1 MEEKEL
7 KRKFKEYA
15 SKNYKRFYPVE
26 FLNEIGFKRYKCRK
40 CGTYFWSFY
49 KREVCGDAN
58 CIGRY
63 EFIDNP
69 VTNVR
74 MEYIEVWEKFSEIFK
89 RLGYTPINR
98 YPVVARWRDD
108 VFFVQASIYD
118 FQPHCV
124 RGEVEPPANPL
135 VVPQFCLRFNDI
147 ENVGITGRHYT
158 GFVMIGQHAF
168 EKEKYDIN
176 EYLRHIYIWL
186 TEGMRI
192 PKEEIVFHEDV
203 WIGGGNL
210 GPSMEFFVRG
220 LEIGNQVYMQYEI
233 VNSDIRDLRIKVLD
247 MGMGQERPAWLL
259 NPDKTSYDVV
269 FGNVIDY
276 ILRETGYKRNEDLL
290 KKFLPY
296 ASMLD
301 IETILDYDSAFENV
315 SRIIGIGKE
324 TLRNELE
331 PLFAI
336 YSIADHTRSLL
347 FAINDGALPS
357 NTGPGYYLRV
367 ILRRSLDLMKR
378 FGFEFDF
385 NKLFELHA
393 RYLKKQYPELEEN
406 LEEIF
411 EIVNHEVKKY
421 EETRRN
427 VLKILKKFKKKKID
441 TDTMVLLYESYGISP
456 EMIREHLKVEI
467 PKDFYSRLTS
477 KKEEKKVERRK
488 ILTENVKETEIL
500 YYDDYKLL
508 EFEAKVLKII
518 DNKYVILDKTAFYP
532 TGGGQKHDTGYI
544 NESRVINV
552 FKEDNVIIHEVD
564 RVTFKEGDIVKC
576 KIDSD
581 RRIQLSIHHTATHI
595 LNGACRIVLGNH
607 VWQAGAEKDVDK
619 ARLDITHYEIPKKE
633 QIEEIEKIAND
644 IIKKNIKV
652 ESIILRR
659 DIAERKYGFRIY
671 QGGFVP
677 GKYLRI
683 VKIGD
688 FDIEACGGT
697 HLKYTGEAGI
707 IKILDVK
714 KISDSVIRF
723 EFVAGERAIQILNNR
738 SKILEEISKDL
749 NVKPEQALDAFK
761 KFYEEYNKIKK
772 DRERLIDEIIKL
784 KVELLKEKFFEI
796 NDAKVLVEEIDSN
809 MEEMTKIASRLL
821 KEDKN
826 RVIVLI
832 NSKKPHD
839 IVIMGYKIDAG
850 KFLKEI
856 TNKLGGKGGGRKD
869 IARGFIENKDISL
882 IKNML
887 KNILKS

>member
-7 KRKFKEYA
+7 RLKFKEYS
-15 SKNYKRFYPVE
+15 SKNFERFYPVE
-26 FLNEIGFKRYKCRK
+26 FLKEIGFERYRCKK
-40 CGTYFWSFY
+40 CGTYFWSLY
-49 KREVCGDAN
+49 KRDICGDAN

-69 VTNVR
+69 VTNIR
-74 MEYIEVWEKFSEIFK
+74 LDYLDVWKRFSEIFR
-89 RLGYTPINR
+89 RLGYTPIKR

-124 RGEVEPPANPL
+124 KGEVEPPANPL

-168 EKEKYDIN
+168 EREKYDVN

-192 PKEEIVFHEDV
+192 PKDEIIFHEDV
-203 WIGGGNL
+203 WVGGGNL

-220 LEIGNQVYMQYEI
+220 LEIGNQVYMRYEVI
-233 VNSDIRDLRIKVLD
+233 NNDIRELKIKVLD

-269 FGNVIDY
+269 FKDVIDY
-276 ILRETGYKRNEDLL
+276 IIKETGYKRDENLL

-301 IETILDYDSAFENV
+301 IETILDYDSAFEKI
-315 SRIIGIGKE
+315 SEIISINKE
-324 TLRNELE
+324 ELRRNLE

-367 ILRRSLDLMKR
+367 ILRRCLDLMKR
-378 FGFEFDF
+378 FGFEFDL
-385 NKLFELHA
+385 KRVMELHA
-393 RYLKKQYPELEEN
+393 RYLKKQYPEIDEN
-406 LEEIF
+406 LEEIY
-411 EIVNHEVKKY
+411 EIIEHEIKKY

-427 VLKILKKFKKKKID
+427 VIKVLNKFRKKKID
-441 TDTMVLLYESYGISP
+441 VNTLVLLYESYGISP
-456 EMIREHLKVEI
+456 EMIKEHLNVEI

-477 KKEEKKVERRK
+477 KKEEKKIEERR
-488 ILTENVKETEIL
+488 ILKESLKETEIL
-500 YYDDYKLL
+500 YYKDYKLF

-518 DNKYVILDKTAFYP
+518 DDKYVILDRTAFYP
-532 TGGGQKHDTGYI
+532 TSGGQLHDTGYI

-564 RVTFKEGDIVKC
+564 RITFKEGDVVKC
-576 KIDSD
+576 KIDEK

-619 ARLDITHYEIPKKE
+619 ARLDITHYEIPTKE
-633 QIEEIEKIAND
+633 QLEKIERIAND
-644 IIKKNIKV
+644 IIKRNIKV
-652 ESIILRR
+652 ESLILRR
-659 DIAERKYGFRIY
+659 DIAEKEFGFRIY

-697 HLKYTGEAGI
+697 HLNYTGEAGL

-723 EFVAGERAIQILNNR
+723 EFVAGEKALELLRNR
-738 SKILEEISKDL
+738 SKILEEISREL
-749 NVKPEQALDAFK
+749 NVKPENALNAFK
-761 KFYEEYNKIKK
+761 KLYEEYKNVKK
-772 DRERLIDEIIKL
+772 EREKLLEEVIRLRI
-784 KVELLKEKFFEI
+784 ELLKKKFFEI
-796 NDAKVLVEEIDSN
+796 GDAKVLIEEIDSN

-821 KEDKN
+821 KEDRN
-826 RVIVLI
+826 RVIVLV
-832 NSKKPHD
+832 NSRKPHD
-839 IVIMGYKIDAG
+839 IVIMGYKIDS
-850 KFLKEI
+850 KKLLDI
-856 TNKLGGKGGGRKD
+856 IISKLGGKGGGRKD

-882 IKNML
+882 IKNIL
-887 KNILKS
+887 KEILKS